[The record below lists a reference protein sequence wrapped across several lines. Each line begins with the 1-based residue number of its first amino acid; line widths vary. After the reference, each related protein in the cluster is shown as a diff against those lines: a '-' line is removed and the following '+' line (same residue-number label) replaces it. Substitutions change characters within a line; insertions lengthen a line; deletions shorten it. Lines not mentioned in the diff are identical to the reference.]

1 MWQTLLCFLKLTTVC
16 PACAAI
22 LVMLLQLPLMP
33 VMSSISVCRPIHS
46 LRSSFCVM
54 NYIYIFAGHWMNK
67 MCHEP
72 CQTSD
77 DGLLLCGERDGLH
90 IVQEPVVLDEAIT
103 FGGWHSFQFTH
114 HGFHTLPKL
123 NFTWYNHGVGI

>member
-1 MWQTLLCFLKLTTVC
+1 
-16 PACAAI
+16 
-22 LVMLLQLPLMP
+22 
-33 VMSSISVCRPIHS
+33 
-46 LRSSFCVM
+46 M

-123 NFTWYNHGVGI
+123 NFTCQFMLQRTKLVILVVTKLQRELIQIGMNIFCT